1 MVLSFARYFDDEACN
16 SDRTT
21 CFENLNRG
29 ACDKLMPAFRNIQID
44 FIFANYRMGFS
55 FLPTIK
61 NQIEDGPTQ
70 SLILI
75 AKDKEFCAVLG
86 RSDLVG
92 YSDRCDIR

>member
-1 MVLSFARYFDDEACN
+1 MVPSFARYFDDEACN
-16 SDRTT
+16 SDSAT
-21 CFENLNRG
+21 CFENLNGR
-29 ACDKLMPAFRNIQID
+29 ACDKLMPAFRHIQID
-44 FIFANYRMGFS
+44 FIFANHGTGFS

-86 RSDLVG
+86 RSDLIG
-92 YSDRCDIR
+92 YSDRCNIR